1 MDTCFLGEA
10 MGFQGARQVLHRR
23 VKKGDNRDK
32 EMSVQCDECGSGG
45 LLNWGGQTPVKQEQ
59 G

>member
-1 MDTCFLGEA
+1 

-32 EMSVQCDECGSGG
+32 EMSVQCDGCGTGG
-45 LLNWGGQTPVKQEQ
+45 LLDWGGQTPVKQEQ